1 MRSRKSSRNQWWM
14 TAAAIGVLAALANL
28 SGCLAVA
35 AGAGAGVG
43 YAIGSQEDEEV
54 DPED

>member
-1 MRSRKSSRNQWWM
+1 MHFKTRTRQQWWK
-14 TAAAIGVLAALANL
+14 TAAVIGILAALANL

-43 YAIGSQEDEEV
+43 YAVGKEQD
-54 DPED
+54 DD